1 MSQSSILRDGAG
13 GRAEG
18 GPVRVLIVE
27 DEAILSQFL
36 VDVLADG
43 AYHVIGPSA
52 TLSSALQLATDES
65 IDVAL
70 LDVNVGGAQVT
81 KVADKLLERRI
92 PFLFV
97 TGMGALPDP
106 RFAKIPILRKPFLAD
121 DLFGGIAAVLPARLR
136 VRPLQAS

>member
-1 MSQSSILRDGAG
+1 MPQSSILHDGG
-13 GRAEG
+13 GERADG
-18 GPVRVLIVE
+18 TPVRVLVVE

-36 VDVLADG
+36 ADVLADG
-43 AYHVIGPSA
+43 AYRVIGPCA
-52 TLSSALQLATDES
+52 TLSAALQLATDES

-97 TGMGALPDP
+97 TGMGGLPDP

-121 DLFGGIAAVLPARLR
+121 DLFGGISAVLPARLR
-136 VRPLQAS
+136 ARPLPAS

>member
-1 MSQSSILRDGAG
+1 MSEPSVLHDGG
-13 GRAEG
+13 GNRG
-18 GPVRVLIVE
+18 DGTPVRVLVVE

-43 AYHVIGPSA
+43 AYRIIGPSA
-52 TLSSALQLATDES
+52 TLSAALRLATEES

-70 LDVNVGGAQVT
+70 LDVNVGGTRVT
-81 KVADKLLERRI
+81 EVADKLLERRI

-97 TGMGALPDP
+97 TGSERLSEQ

-136 VRPLQAS
+136 VRPLQTS